1 MPISTNGAIITRVAG
16 ALYGEYLSNASYNEL
31 VGVSTISPASI
42 AATWLSN
49 DFAGKTDAQIA
60 TTVLTN
66 LNLTSVAGLNNWVAA
81 QLTAAGSTSTAKG
94 AKLVDLLNGYA
105 NMTTDTVYG
114 ASAISFNAKVDASL
128 AKSQTAGAKGGSF
141 LTADVVAISNAS
153 LTLTT
158 GVDTTL
164 VGGAGSDTFTAT
176 NTTLTAGDSL
186 VGGDGTD
193 SLNFTSILAGA
204 YGTGVSTSGIE
215 NLNVTATVGAA
226 SIDATGF
233 TGVTSV
239 TNSGSTADVS
249 VTGLKAIPSVSVI
262 GTSANTTVAT
272 TTAATAG
279 AADSASVTLN
289 GAAATANATLTFD
302 GVETLNVATTGSATG
317 STTSTLTISDNV
329 LTTLNVTGSAAAKLS
344 AALAATA
351 TTAGVI
357 TSDAGAHDVA
367 FTVPAGAAANVA
379 MGAGNDTVRISS
391 ISALQSIDG
400 GDGTDTLN
408 AGSTAITTTTG
419 ANIKGFEA
427 VSVGAASVAL
437 PTATNPI
444 SAVTF
449 TSTGGTVAGVLAGA
463 TISQNV
469 TGSNTVSNTTGWTGT
484 ADAITVNVGSA
495 TSSGAIT
502 QSLSAT
508 GIETATITNTQLSSD
523 ATARSVGV
531 SGANL
536 KSLTVVSAGAAPI
549 TITGGGAA
557 LTAIDASGVNAA
569 VTNSA
574 TTAAAGFSLTT
585 GAGND
590 VLTGGSGADTLIG
603 GAGNDTINGGVGK
616 DTLTGGAG
624 VDTFSITQPAA
635 GSVTSTL
642 AASDVIT
649 DFVSG
654 TDKIALS
661 QSVTAFLGNF
671 ANLTAAHAAAAA
683 DGRAGLAFFVT
694 SENNLYVEAANA
706 TLNSATDTVVTL
718 SGVTALASTDFGL
731 GAQGTGN
738 TVSLTAA
745 SANVSNT
752 LSTNASAVTTALDD
766 AITATSTTIASSTI
780 DGGAGTDTLTISTA
794 PGTLDLSAAVS
805 NVEAIALTLGN
816 TNTLTV
822 PSTNGLTVSNG
833 SATAALTV
841 ALTGTNQSVTSGTT
855 AGTSVAFANAGSG
868 SSVTSSGAGTL
879 TATGIGSAT
888 GQSVTTTGTGA
899 ATVTIAAPATAT
911 TVTLGAAGA
920 DIVIVTGNA
929 TAYGTGVS
937 LSAGTQ
943 TGVTDTL
950 RAVASGGA
958 SVNLNLSAAT
968 LSGFETLDLGTNTGA
983 FNVTLTPAQNNAF
996 TAMTIALDNDTIT
1009 LSAAGTINALST
1021 ATSTNDILYVLTG
1034 TGNVFNASTTANDYN
1049 VSGGTN
1055 NTYNFGLTLTSADTV
1070 TGSSGTSDVL
1080 TVTGTGG
1087 ATTLVT
1093 AIETIQFTTST
1104 AAQTLTL
1111 DTAFDTGVNTTV
1123 TAAASTVAVTILAG
1137 ASTSSGATGTTTD
1150 TLTIIDGPGNDA
1162 ITIPAAD
1169 ADRKLTTLTLSS
1181 GGSDTITF
1189 TNAAVTGTALNAVT
1203 VNNFTTGITADADVI
1218 TGLSLTSYQTL
1229 AAAGAVTASS
1239 SLVEVNAA
1247 VAAVTSFDAGGAGV
1261 VEVALDNAMSTYGG
1275 ADGSSFYTI
1284 VYGAGAQA
1292 GKAALYGVTVTTA
1305 ATGITAANIV
1315 VELVG
1320 VFNSITADSFVSANF
1335 A

>member
-1 MPISTNGAIITRVAG
+1 MAISTNGTIITRLAG
-16 ALYGEYLSNASYNEL
+16 ALYGEYLSNASYSE
-31 VGVSTISPASI
+31 VKDTA
-42 AATWLSN
+42 AATVAADFLKN
-49 DFAGKTDAQIA
+49 DFAGKTDAQLA
-60 TTVLTN
+60 TAILTN
-66 LNLTSVAGLNNWVAA
+66 LGLTSITGLDNWVAA
-81 QLTAAGSTSTAKG
+81 QLTAAGSSASAKG
-94 AKLVDLLNGYA
+94 AKLVEMLNGYA
-105 NMTTDTVYG
+105 NMTTDAVYG
-114 ASAISFNAKVDASL
+114 TYATGFNAKVEASL
-128 AKSQTAGAKGGSF
+128 VKSQTTGTKSGSF
-141 LTADVVAISNAS
+141 ATSDVVAITNAS
-153 LTLTT
+153 LPLTT

-233 TGVTSV
+233 TGVTAV

-262 GTSANTTVAT
+262 GTSANTTVSTA
-272 TTAATAG
+272 TAATAG
-279 AADSASVTLN
+279 ASDSASVTLN

-302 GVETLNVATTGSATG
+302 GVETLNVATTGSSTG

-329 LTTLNVTGSAAAKLS
+329 LTTLNVTGTAAAKLS

-379 MGAGNDTVRISS
+379 MGEGNDTVRISS

-400 GDGTDTLN
+400 GAGTDTLN
-408 AGSTAITTTTG
+408 AGTTAITTTTG

-437 PTATNPI
+437 PTAANPV

-449 TSTGGTVAGVLAGA
+449 TGTGGTVAGVLAGA
-463 TISQNV
+463 TITQAV
-469 TGSNTVSNTTGWTGT
+469 TGSNTVSNTTGWTGA
-484 ADAITVNVGSA
+484 ADALTVNVGSA

-502 QSLSAT
+502 QSLSAAL
-508 GIETATITNTQLSSD
+508 IESATITNTQLSSD

-536 KSLTVVSAGAAPI
+536 KSLTVVSSGAAPI
-549 TITGGGAA
+549 TITGGGVA

-590 VLTGGSGADTLIG
+590 VLTGGSGADALIG

-694 SENNLYVEAANA
+694 SENNLYVEATNA
-706 TLNSATDTVVTL
+706 TLTAATDTVVTL
-718 SGVTALASTDFGL
+718 SGVTALTASDFGL

-752 LSTNASAVTTALDD
+752 LSTNASAVTSALDD
-766 AITATSTTIASSTI
+766 AISTTAAFMVGSTV
-780 DGGAGTDTLTISTA
+780 DGGAGSDTLTISTDPTA
-794 PGTLDLSAAVS
+794 GGAIDISARVS

-816 TNTLTV
+816 SANALTV
-822 PSTNGLTVSNG
+822 PSTNALTVSNS
-833 SATAALTV
+833 SATAGLNI

-855 AGTSVAFANAGSG
+855 GATTVAFANAGSG

-879 TATGIGSAT
+879 TATGVGSAT
-888 GQSVTTTGTGA
+888 GQSVTTTGSGA
-899 ATVTIAAPATAT
+899 ATVTISAPATAT

-943 TGVTDTL
+943 TGISDTL
-950 RAVASGGA
+950 RAVAAGGG

-968 LSGFETLDLGTNTGA
+968 LSGFETLDLATNAGV

-996 TAMTIALDNDTIT
+996 TGLTVTGNDTIT
-1009 LSAAGTINALST
+1009 MSAAGTITGLNT
-1021 ATSTNDILYVLTG
+1021 ATTTDDVIYALTG
-1034 TGNVFNASTTANDYN
+1034 ASNVFTASTTANDYN
-1049 VSGGTN
+1049 VSGGTLS
-1055 NTYNFGLTLTSADTV
+1055 TYNFGASLTAADTITGGTGRDTLNV
-1070 TGSSGTSDVL
+1070 TGAATGSGNITAVE
-1080 TVTGTGG
+1080 VFNVNY
-1087 ATTLVT
+1087 ATAAT
-1093 AIETIQFTTST
+1093 FTTG
-1104 AAQTLTL
+1104 A
-1111 DTAFDTGVNTTV
+1111 
-1123 TAAASTVAVTILAG
+1123 I
-1137 ASTSSGATGTTTD
+1137 ASTSGTITAAGSSAAVTLDATDFVPTTA
-1150 TLTIIDGPGNDA
+1150 LSIVDGPANDV
-1162 ITIPAAD
+1162 ITVPTLD
-1169 ADRKLTTLTLSS
+1169 ASRGITSLALSS
-1181 GGSDTITF
+1181 GGADTVALTD
-1189 TNAAVTGTALNAVT
+1189 AAHGVANTAVAVS
-1203 VNNFTTGITADADVI
+1203 NFTTGIGAGSDKFTVV
-1218 TGLSLTSYQTL
+1218 TGAQAATGYTVVS
-1229 AAAGAVTASS
+1229 AAAQAVGKT
-1239 SLVEVNAA
+1239 LQDNNVFEINAA
-1247 VAAVTSFDAGGAGV
+1247 VGVVTDFTATAAGGAVELLLEAAIGTLTGNSATGWLV
-1261 VEVALDNAMSTYGG
+1261 VYGG
-1275 ADGSSFYTI
+1275 
-1284 VYGAGAQA
+1284 GAQA
-1292 GKAALYGVTVTTA
+1292 GNAAIYSFATTASTADVTAALST
-1305 ATGITAANIV
+1305 
-1315 VELVG
+1315 VELLVTLTG
-1320 VFNSITADSFVSANF
+1320 VTADSFVASNF
-1335 A
+1335 I